1 MGVGSG
7 VGVSEP
13 EGEPESDPERV
24 IVTVRVCCTD
34 AQQRKRAGAGEVQ
47 EAAHTMKHFSW
58 SMRAAEHN
66 PNAKRKQTG
75 SEAQKPS
82 HTPHRLRHSNINR
95 GR

>member
-24 IVTVRVCCTD
+24 IVTVRVCVCCTD
-34 AQQRKRAGAGEVQ
+34 VQQRRRAGAGEVQ

-58 SMRAAEHN
+58 SLRAAEHN

-75 SEAQKPS
+75 SEVQKAS
-82 HTPHRLRHSNINR
+82 QHRTVCVTVT
-95 GR
+95 